1 MTFELRSKREDSNYY
16 LLSSGAIVIKVDL
29 ARDIDRP
36 RKRGKERH
44 HGLLCCMELQ
54 KKSIQYTHCKNV
66 VIWILLQ
73 ENIVPMIVVLLREKT
88 LAVQSAHIQQ

>member
-44 HGLLCCMELQ
+44 HGLLYCMEL
-54 KKSIQYTHCKNV
+54 
-66 VIWILLQ
+66 L
-73 ENIVPMIVVLLREKT
+73 EK
-88 LAVQSAHIQQ
+88 